1 MIELKRLARKRKKDC
16 KIRTLYF
23 AIDFFE
29 DNEANMNVYRFI
41 LKGKPKKDNPQ
52 HFEWQNINIVAFVG
66 ANFHTVAED
75 NLKKRLE
82 KIKIIISSFE
92 KKDILIEAKIYEE
105 GGIILEKYLEAKLG
119 KVIFPVFS
127 VEEFFSDKES
137 PPLLFPKIDEPFFDK
152 VIQDLGGIRFPIEIS
167 RKADFKNA
175 DYLLDNYIF
184 ELKFLEND
192 PYDTN
197 KKRLANLLKDQ
208 ESSSILDEEN
218 LDTDIIPQYKKIV
231 SKPIKTHVEKAS
243 KQIKN
248 TRDYLK
254 RQDFLGGLILVN
266 HAATS
271 IAPRSYLKN
280 A

>member
-127 VEEFFSDKES
+127 VEEC
-137 PPLLFPKIDEPFFDK
+137 
-152 VIQDLGGIRFPIEIS
+152 
-167 RKADFKNA
+167 
-175 DYLLDNYIF
+175 
-184 ELKFLEND
+184 
-192 PYDTN
+192 
-197 KKRLANLLKDQ
+197 
-208 ESSSILDEEN
+208 
-218 LDTDIIPQYKKIV
+218 
-231 SKPIKTHVEKAS
+231 EK
-243 KQIKN
+243 
-248 TRDYLK
+248 
-254 RQDFLGGLILVN
+254 
-266 HAATS
+266 
-271 IAPRSYLKN
+271 
-280 A
+280 